1 MKKVIIVNSEFMG
14 SGDDDLGRS
23 LMGSFLRKLCN
34 EKAKPDKIL
43 FYNSGVKLLAE
54 GSTVLDA
61 VELLA
66 HSGVELIAC
75 GSCVHH
81 FNLEDKIE
89 PGMIGDMRGLISN
102 LMTSDT
108 VITI

>member
-1 MKKVIIVNSEFMG
+1 MRKIIIVNSERMG
-14 SGDDDLGRS
+14 HGDDALGAR

-34 EKAKPDKIL
+34 EKTKPEKML

-61 VELLA
+61 IELLA
-66 HSGVELIAC
+66 KSGVELIAC

-81 FNLEDKIE
+81 YKLENKIE
-89 PGMIGDMRGLISN
+89 PGMIGDMKGIISEI
-102 LMTSDT
+102 MAADT
-108 VITI
+108 VTTI